1 MENIINLPKMTD
13 SMPLYFWIAEANG
26 ERRFGGSSQ
35 DLPLAREWA
44 EKAAKRG
51 AVVELR
57 SLEEDVCSDGAE
69 LARMF
74 IRAEDDVL
82 SSSDLCARWQNGVEI
97 QK

>member
-1 MENIINLPKMTD
+1 MT
-13 SMPLYFWIAEANG
+13 YFWITNING
-26 ERRFGGSSQ
+26 ESSFGGSSP
-35 DLPLAREWA
+35 DLRLAREWA

-74 IRAEDDVL
+74 IHDEDDVL
-82 SSSDLCARWQNGVEI
+82 SSSGLCARWQNGVEI

>member
-1 MENIINLPKMTD
+1 MT
-13 SMPLYFWIAEANG
+13 YFWITNING
-26 ERRFGGSSQ
+26 KFGFGGSSP
-35 DLPLAREWA
+35 DFPLAREWA

-82 SSSDLCARWQNGVEI
+82 SSSDLCASWKNGVKI

>member
-1 MENIINLPKMTD
+1 MA
-13 SMPLYFWIAEANG
+13 LYFWITEADG
-26 ERRFGGSSQ
+26 EHRYGGSSP
-35 DLPLAREWA
+35 DLPLAHSWA

-74 IRAEDDVL
+74 IRDEDGVL
-82 SSSDLCARWQNGVEI
+82 SSSELCARWQSGIET

>member
-1 MENIINLPKMTD
+1 MT
-13 SMPLYFWIAEANG
+13 YFWITNING
-26 ERRFGGSSQ
+26 EFGFGGSSP
-35 DLPLAREWA
+35 DLPLAHSWA

-57 SLEEDVCSDGAE
+57 SLEEDVCSDGAK

-74 IRAEDDVL
+74 VRDEDGVL
-82 SSSDLCARWQNGVEI
+82 SSSELCARWQSGIKI

>member
-1 MENIINLPKMTD
+1 MM
-13 SMPLYFWIAEANG
+13 SFWITNING
-26 ERRFGGSSQ
+26 EFGFGGSSP

-57 SLEEDVCSDGAE
+57 SLEEDVCSDGTK

-74 IRAEDDVL
+74 ICAEDDVL
-82 SSSDLCARWQNGVEI
+82 PSSDLCARWQNGVEI

>member
-1 MENIINLPKMTD
+1 M
-13 SMPLYFWIAEANG
+13 YFWITEANG
-26 ERRFGGSSQ
+26 ECRYGGSSP
-35 DLPLAREWA
+35 DLPIAREWA

-57 SLEEDVCSDGAE
+57 SLEEDVCSDGTE

-74 IRAEDDVL
+74 VRDEDDVL
-82 SSSDLCARWQNGVEI
+82 SSSDLCARWQSGVEI

>member
-1 MENIINLPKMTD
+1 M
-13 SMPLYFWIAEANG
+13 YFWITEASG
-26 ERRFGGSSQ
+26 ERSYGGSSP
-35 DLPLAREWA
+35 DLP
-44 EKAAKRG
+44 
-51 AVVELR
+51 
-57 SLEEDVCSDGAE
+57 

>member
-1 MENIINLPKMTD
+1 MT
-13 SMPLYFWIAEANG
+13 YFWITNING
-26 ERRFGGSSQ
+26 ESSFGGSSP
-35 DLPLAREWA
+35 DLRTAREWA
-44 EKAAKRG
+44 AKAAKRG

-74 IRAEDDVL
+74 IHDEDDVL
-82 SSSDLCARWQNGVEI
+82 YSSGLCARWKNGVEI

>member
-1 MENIINLPKMTD
+1 MT
-13 SMPLYFWIAEANG
+13 YFWITNING
-26 ERRFGGSSQ
+26 EFGFGGSSP
-35 DLPLAREWA
+35 DICLAREWA

>member
-1 MENIINLPKMTD
+1 M
-13 SMPLYFWIAEANG
+13 YFWIIEANG
-26 ERRFGGSSQ
+26 ERSYGGSSP
-35 DLPLAREWA
+35 DLTLAREWA

-74 IRAEDDVL
+74 IHDEDDVL
-82 SSSDLCARWQNGVEI
+82 SSAGL
-97 QK
+97 

>member
-1 MENIINLPKMTD
+1 M
-13 SMPLYFWIAEANG
+13 YFWITEVNG
-26 ERRFGGSSQ
+26 VRSYGGSSP

-51 AVVELR
+51 VVVELR
-57 SLEEDVCSDGAE
+57 SLEEDVCSDGTE

-74 IRAEDDVL
+74 ICAEDDVL

-97 QK
+97 QKGGRIKC

>member
-1 MENIINLPKMTD
+1 MT
-13 SMPLYFWIAEANG
+13 YFWITNING
-26 ERRFGGSSQ
+26 ESSFGGSSP
-35 DLPLAREWA
+35 DFPLAREWA

>member
-1 MENIINLPKMTD
+1 MT
-13 SMPLYFWIAEANG
+13 YFWITNING
-26 ERRFGGSSQ
+26 EFGFGGSSS
-35 DLPLAREWA
+35 DLTLAREWA

-82 SSSDLCARWQNGVEI
+82 SSSDLCARWKNGVEI

>member
-1 MENIINLPKMTD
+1 MT
-13 SMPLYFWIAEANG
+13 YFWITNING
-26 ERRFGGSSQ
+26 ESIFGGSSP
-35 DLPLAREWA
+35 DLRLAREWA

-74 IRAEDDVL
+74 IHDEDDVL
-82 SSSDLCARWQNGVEI
+82 SSSGLCARWQNGVEI